1 MEEKILIQ
9 SNNDYAKKLKKT
21 AITLFVIGVIIFIV
35 VAATTG
41 LAAQLNTIRLPLF
54 VISIILFLVGIILL
68 IYSLMMGRTSITVSN
83 KRVYGSTTF
92 GKRVDLPL
100 DSISAVGVSAFH
112 GIAIGT
118 SSGKISFKGIGNR
131 DEIHDV
137 ISKLLVE
144 RQQKAT
150 SATTTIKQEIPQ
162 SNADELKKYKDL
174 LDNGIISQE
183 EFDAKKKQLLGL

>member
-9 SNNDYAKKLKKT
+9 SNNDYAKKLKQT
-21 AITLFVIGVIIFIV
+21 ASIIFVVSLIALLGIFAFFNDNKYTPIAVLIIAIFIV
-35 VAATTG
+35 A
-41 LAAQLNTIRLPLF
+41 LCLF
-54 VISIILFLVGIILL
+54 IFSIAIAK
-68 IYSLMMGRTSITVSN
+68 TSITVSN

-92 GKRVDLPL
+92 GKRVDLPF
-100 DSISAVGVSAFH
+100 DSISAVGVSAFK

-118 SSGKISFKGIGNR
+118 SSGRISFKGIGNR

-137 ISKLLVE
+137 ISKLLIE

-150 SATTTIKQEIPQ
+150 APTTTIKQEIPQ
-162 SNADELKKYKDL
+162 SQADELKKYKDL
-174 LDNGIISQE
+174 LDSGIITQE

>member
-9 SNNDYAKKLKKT
+9 SNNDYAKNLKKKASIVLVAS
-21 AITLFVIGVIIFIV
+21 AIVFLILLIFLNSNRYTIIAV
-35 VAATTG
+35 LD
-41 LAAQLNTIRLPLF
+41 LAVF
-54 VISIILFLVGIILL
+54 VISLILFVFSVGISKT
-68 IYSLMMGRTSITVSN
+68 SLTVSD

-100 DSISAVGVSAFH
+100 DSISAVGIGAFN

-131 DEIHDV
+131 DDIHKTM
-137 ISKLLVE
+137 SKLLLD
-144 RQQKAT
+144 RQSKEKPT
-150 SATTTIKQEIPQ
+150 ATTMIKQEIPQ

-174 LDNGIISQE
+174 LDSGIITQE
-183 EFDAKKKQLLGL
+183 EFNAKKKQLLGV